1 MQLCIHS
8 IVNLLLDYI
17 YIHTKLELISQ
28 MSGIEWDPTGRFVVT
43 GVSSLK
49 SKIDTGYYI
58 WSFQGKIIR
67 RSVVYGH
74 MSLV

>member
-1 MQLCIHS
+1 
-8 IVNLLLDYI
+8 
-17 YIHTKLELISQ
+17 

-58 WSFQGKIIR
+58 WSFQGKILR
-67 RSVVYGH
+67 RWVYCFVIIEVFVKCIVIMNKYG
-74 MSLV
+74 LNLNDKAYL